1 MNMAM
6 QMMEM
11 HAAEMPATGMDMAMI
26 QECIEACA
34 ACEQACT
41 MCASSMMGD
50 EMMKCTSM
58 CMNSADMANTMMRM
72 MMRPAGMHAPSMM
85 TALQATMS
93 MSNACADECKMRAET
108 SDDARMCADVNR
120 QLAACCQKLM
130 DALTGMMP
138 TS

>member
-11 HAAEMPATGMDMAMI
+11 HAAEMPATGIDMAMME
-26 QECIEACA
+26 ECIEACA

-41 MCASSMMGD
+41 MCASSLMGD
-50 EMMKCTSM
+50 EMMMCRSM
-58 CMNSADMANTMMRM
+58 CMNSADMANMMMRM

-93 MSNACADECKMRAET
+93 MSNACADECMMHAET
-108 SDDARMCADVNR
+108 SDDAKMCADVNR
-120 QLAACCQKLM
+120 ELAACCQKMM
-130 DALTGMMP
+130 DAMGMMP